1 MIENENQVKK
11 YLFFGFFRSWN
22 KNKFW
27 GKYLVEILQYTM
39 NLENFHIPASM
50 KTKQV
55 CIWSTFWKHGW
66 ILLKPGVQ
74 VSIG

>member
-1 MIENENQVKK
+1 MIENENQLRK
-11 YLFFGFFRSWN
+11 YLFLFFRSWN
-22 KNKFW
+22 KNKFE

-39 NLENFHIPASM
+39 NFENFHIPASM

-55 CIWSTFWKHGW
+55 CIWSAFWKHGW